1 MRLALELAIKS
12 FQQQMAYR
20 AANIAGL
27 ITNLFFGML
36 RASVMIAVFA
46 YRDNVQGYD
55 LNRAIT
61 FTALTQALL
70 APVQMWGWRY
80 VMESIKSGEIVSDL
94 TKPIDYFTFW
104 MARDLGRSFY
114 HTLFRGL
121 PIVILYGLVFPI
133 SLPESLGQWGLF
145 ALSLTLSLLLAFSLN
160 FAVNLAAFWV
170 VDALGFIR
178 FTGLA
183 HMLLSGFLVPA
194 AFFPDWLRI
203 VARLT
208 PFISIV
214 TTPVEIFLGV
224 ASGHA
229 AGQVLFEQVLWL
241 LLLVALGR
249 WVLSRGT
256 RKLVVQGG

>member
-1 MRLALELAIKS
+1 MRLILELVVKS

-46 YRDNVQGYD
+46 YRESVQGYD
-55 LNRAIT
+55 LYRAVT

-70 APVQMWGWRY
+70 APIYLWGWRY
-80 VMESIKSGEIVSDL
+80 VMDSIKSGEIVSDL

-104 MARDLGRSFY
+104 MARDLGRSLY
-114 HTLFRGL
+114 HILFRGL
-121 PIVILYGLVFPI
+121 PIMLLYGLVFPI
-133 SLPESLGQWGLF
+133 TLPGSLGQWGLF
-145 ALSLTLSLLLAFSLN
+145 TLSLALALLLAFSLN

-194 AFFPDWLRI
+194 AFFPAWLRL

-214 TTPVEIFLGV
+214 NTPVEMFLGV
-224 ASGHA
+224 VSGKA
-229 AGQVLFEQVLWL
+229 AGQALLEQILWL
-241 LLLVALGR
+241 LLLVGLGR
-249 WVLSRGT
+249 WILAQGT
-256 RKLVVQGG
+256 KKLVIQGG